1 MTLSIRWL
9 VPITFVF
16 LTGAQRGYAR
26 WGSKEW
32 WEGERELP
40 MPIPCIP
47 SIFPC
52 VVTYGFPLWT
62 TPKMPCQFLATDPR
76 LHYHESAY
84 CFEYPKNPYL
94 NQATQK
100 KYLPKFSY
108 PKSKISNPQKI
119 LPASLSLQ
127 IQSTLFVPF
136 RNFFFNMAHNMRLN
150 SARFPSL
157 DSFTEIEVFLAP

>member
-1 MTLSIRWL
+1 MTFSIRWL
-9 VPITFVF
+9 VPTTFVF

-40 MPIPCIP
+40 VPIPCIP
-47 SIFPC
+47 SILPC

-76 LHYHESAY
+76 SHYHESAY
-84 CFEYPKNPYL
+84 CFEYPKDPYL

-100 KYLPKFSY
+100 STCQNFRTRNPKFQT
-108 PKSKISNPQKI
+108 PQKSFQH
-119 LPASLSLQ
+119 PCHFKSR
-127 IQSTLFVPF
+127 VPF
-136 RNFFFNMAHNMRLN
+136 
-150 SARFPSL
+150 SCSSVTSSL
-157 DSFTEIEVFLAP
+157 TWLTICDWTVPAFHPLTVSPK